1 MRLRG
6 ALQLATHGRAR
17 WPNRPSWL
25 RFVAVAIFQLK
36 HLTLRTRD
44 LTRGTAFYTE
54 ILGLQARPIDA
65 NHTELSAA
73 PDSPAL
79 IVLRGAPSAPPRPRG
94 TAGLF
99 HVAIL
104 LHDRAHLA
112 AAMARLTQ
120 TRWPIQGLSDH
131 GVSEAIYLADPD
143 GNGVELYR
151 DRPAVRWPR
160 AGDRLAMNTQRLD
173 VAGVL
178 AAMPSPPPASPMEG
192 AVLGHVHLEVTDL
205 DRSRTFYE
213 RELGLA
219 VRQDDYPG
227 AVFLAAEGYHHHIA
241 VNTWA
246 RARRPASPD
255 AVGLVEIAA
264 ASASVRAPQQL
275 ADPDGIRLA
284 LAPL

>member
-1 MRLRG
+1 M
-6 ALQLATHGRAR
+6 AT
-17 WPNRPSWL
+17 
-25 RFVAVAIFQLK
+25 FQLK
-36 HLTLRTRD
+36 HITLRTPD
-44 LTRGTAFYTE
+44 LARSTAFYTE
-54 ILGLQARPIDA
+54 ILGLQARPA
-65 NHTELSAA
+65 GAHHTELSAA

-79 IVLRGAPSAPPRPRG
+79 IVLIGAPSAPPRPRG

-104 LHDRAHLA
+104 LRDRAHLA
-112 AAMARLTQ
+112 ASLARLTQ

-151 DRPAVRWPR
+151 DRPAVQWPR
-160 AGDRLAMNTQRLD
+160 AGDRLAMGTQRLD
-173 VAGVL
+173 VAGVI
-178 AAMPSPPPASPMEG
+178 AALPSPPPASAMEG
-192 AVLGHVHLEVTDL
+192 AALGHVPLEVTDL

-227 AVFLAAEGYHHHIA
+227 AVFLAADGYHHHLA
-241 VNTWA
+241 LNTWS

-255 AVGLVEIAA
+255 AIGLVEIAA
-264 ASASVRAPQQL
+264 ASASVRVPQHL

-284 LAPL
+284 LTPQ